1 MEIAIKII
9 KIIGIVIY
17 STLAYTSMQ
26 AGDNTEALLFGLV
39 VFGLLIIL
47 FKGGD
52 L

>member
-1 MEIAIKII
+1 MEMAIKII

-17 STLAYTSMQ
+17 STLALTYMQ